1 MLSNLRRQREER
13 SRAASIWRR
22 SFLGYS
28 AAESL
33 QVANAANAANDDNP
47 MTRTI
52 LLSAAAAIFAL
63 LACLSAATAADPL
76 QATIVERGIYKLETG
91 ERSRQSSGVMTTQ
104 VSNICHVVSTTRI
117 PARLKLWFGFRFR
130 IDGPPPDTVVPL
142 RLVTHFPRAA
152 RPPRTAKPIT
162 AYERPLNAPVGLA
175 LFTGYGFDED
185 WEFMA
190 GTWVFEIFDGDRK
203 LAEQRF
209 TVIEDGS
216 EQVPTGDGRV
226 DCFAMTRLM
235 L

>member
-1 MLSNLRRQREER
+1 
-13 SRAASIWRR
+13 
-22 SFLGYS
+22 
-28 AAESL
+28 
-33 QVANAANAANDDNP
+33 

-52 LLSAAAAIFAL
+52 LLHASAAIFAL
-63 LACLSAATAADPL
+63 LACLSAAAAADPL

-91 ERSRQSSGVMTTQ
+91 ERSRQPSGVMTTQ

-130 IDGPPPDTVVPL
+130 IDGPPPDDVVPL

-152 RPPRTAKPIT
+152 TPPRTAKAIT
-162 AYERPLNAPVGLA
+162 SYERPLNAPVGLA

-185 WEFMA
+185 WEFMP
-190 GTWVFEIFDGDRK
+190 GVWIFEIFHGDRK

-216 EQVPTGDGRV
+216 EYVPSGDGRL
-226 DCFAMTRLM
+226 DCFAMTSLM
-235 L
+235 RPAASPGSL